1 MRPSRQPGRQ
11 SSGALGSSMTTHRCA
26 PRNEARDGVVGP
38 ACPRMQAGPAVP
50 QVARFVLLT
59 FMACCES
66 SASDLGVD
74 FVLGALLPAMVR
86 TVALPGVARAC
97 A

>member
-1 MRPSRQPGRQ
+1 M
-11 SSGALGSSMTTHRCA
+11 
-26 PRNEARDGVVGP
+26 
-38 ACPRMQAGPAVP
+38 P

-59 FMACCES
+59 FMAYCEGS
-66 SASDLGVD
+66 PSHIGVG
-74 FVLGALLPAMVR
+74 FVLGALLPAIVR

>member
-1 MRPSRQPGRQ
+1 MTPGMA
-11 SSGALGSSMTTHRCA
+11 SSDLHVRAGKQ
-26 PRNEARDGVVGP
+26 GP
-38 ACPRMQAGPAVP
+38 PCR

-66 SASDLGVD
+66 SASDIGVD